1 MKIAR
6 SQTIAKLGR
15 SIAGNAA
22 TRRLF
27 SAAAVVALGT
37 LLVKVASVG
46 KELVVAYVFGTAAE
60 LDAFL
65 IALMIPSLILAIIAG
80 SFNSALIPTYIKVR
94 ERQGSVAAQKLF
106 AGTTFWSIG
115 LLILTTVLMLA
126 TAPLYLPILCKGF
139 SPEKVT
145 LTYQLL
151 WVVSPMLLISGICT
165 SWAAVLNAGERFAL
179 VALAPM
185 LTSISTVILL
195 LGFKSWG
202 IFNLSLGMTIGQL
215 LETIVLGVVLHKQG
229 ISVVPKWHGVN
240 KDLIEVASQYAPSM
254 VGAFLMC
261 STGLVDQAMAAMLP
275 SGSVAALGYGNRIV
289 TLPVIIASTAVSTVV
304 MPYFSKLV
312 ADRDWSSVR
321 HSLKHYLTLIFAAS
335 IPLTIVLILFSEP
348 LVVALLQRGS
358 FNAKDA
364 HLVADIQTC
373 FAFQIPFYIG
383 CMLVVRVISAMRSN
397 HILMWG
403 SAGNLLVNIVL
414 NYVFMQWLGIAGIA
428 LSTSCVYAFSFAFLV
443 FATLQQ
449 LNLTPDLILS
459 PEQKQQM
466 RQLRQ
471 DKRQLTAEILTDEQF
486 QHLERS
492 KSSAASIGSSRLN
505 LSEAQRQELSLI
517 HQNNIDRFRALLT
530 PAQRAKIDRLQQ
542 AAMSKI
548 EKVLTVEQLRR
559 LKAMKNPKRPS
570 TKDWNELNLSAN
582 QKVRIRDIRRH
593 YERQVR

>member
-1 MKIAR
+1 MKIVR
-6 SQTIAKLGR
+6 SHKIANLGQT
-15 SIAGNAA
+15 IAGNAA

-46 KELVVAYVFGTAAE
+46 KELVVAYIFGTAAE

-80 SFNSALIPTYIKVR
+80 SFNSALIPTYIRVR

-139 SPEKVT
+139 SPEKLT

-151 WVVSPMLLISGICT
+151 WVISPMLLISGICT

-185 LTSISTVILL
+185 LTSIATVILL

-202 IFNLSLGMTIGQL
+202 IFNLSLGMVIGQL
-215 LETIVLGVVLHKQG
+215 LETIVIGAVLHKQG
-229 ISVVPKWHGVN
+229 ISIVPKWHGVN
-240 KDLIEVASQYAPSM
+240 QDLIEVANQYAPSM

-261 STGLVDQAMAAMLP
+261 STGLVDQSMAAMLP

-289 TLPVIIASTAVSTVV
+289 SLPVIIASTAVSTVV

-335 IPLTIVLILFSEP
+335 VPLTIGLILFSEP

-364 HLVADIQTC
+364 HLVAEIQSC
-373 FAFQIPFYIG
+373 FAFQIPFYIA
-383 CMLVVRVISAMRSN
+383 CMLVVRVISAMRIN
-397 HILMWG
+397 HILVWG

-428 LSTSCVYAFSFAFLV
+428 LSTSCVYAFSFAFLLV
-443 FATLQQ
+443 ATLRQ
-449 LNLTPDLILS
+449 LSLTPDLILS

-471 DKRQLTAEILTDEQF
+471 DKRQLMAEILTDEQL
-486 QHLERS
+486 QQLDRS
-492 KSSAASIGSSRLN
+492 KSSDTLTRPLH
-505 LSEAQRQELSLI
+505 LKVTDTQRRELSII
-517 HQNNIDRFRALLT
+517 HQNNIAKFRSILT
-530 PAQRAKIDRLQQ
+530 PVQRAKIDRLQQ
-542 AAMSKI
+542 KAMSTI
-548 EKVLTVEQLRR
+548 ESVLTRAQLRQ
-559 LKAMKNPKRPS
+559 LKRVENPQRPS
-570 TKDWNELNLSAN
+570 VQDWDSLNLTPE
-582 QKVRIRDIRRH
+582 QKVKIRDIRRQ